1 MVQRAAETGLAL
13 NMLQKIVSINMRN
26 LEGKGRVI
34 LKWVL
39 ETFLWGL
46 NVAVPTVLL
55 PWAMAHLRTIDV
67 EYCYSYKEIVS
78 IIEIINVI
86 SVFLS

>member
-1 MVQRAAETGLAL
+1 MDD
-13 NMLQKIVSINMRN
+13 
-26 LEGKGRVI
+26 LEGKGRII

-39 ETFLWGL
+39 KNFLWEL

-55 PWAMAHLRTIDV
+55 PWAMAHLGTIGV
-67 EYCYSYKEIVS
+67 EYCCSNFIICSV
-78 IIEIINVI
+78 IEIINVI